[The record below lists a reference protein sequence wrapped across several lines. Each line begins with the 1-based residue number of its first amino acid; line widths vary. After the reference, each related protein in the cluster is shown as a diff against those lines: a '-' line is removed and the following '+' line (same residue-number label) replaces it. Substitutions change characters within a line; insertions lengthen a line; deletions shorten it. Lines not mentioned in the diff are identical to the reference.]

1 MPFISEEEEREFMK
15 EYNDKF
21 NARMWVVI
29 FNKFSG
35 FDQLVPWYNL
45 DYYIDIKKP
54 MKMEYFE
61 HMLRKFPL
69 KSMEIEGKRVIVRYN
84 VKLDYGPEGLL
95 KKEAFDLYLE
105 REQTRKQEL
114 ARFLAMREHSKK
126 AMTKKEKREEQ
137 RLQEPEKPDLS
148 FIEAK
153 NYLDFMETLRYCIE
167 HLAKTVILIV
177 SFDKPLGCYNRFA
190 SLEFLSEH
198 LKQVMDC
205 PVTFLDQI
213 FIENYAEV
221 FESDELPENSILL
234 LENVNFE
241 PGEVGYFND
250 SERNQSN
257 VDYEVF
263 LYLLRKL

>member
-1 MPFISEEEEREFMK
+1 MK

-45 DYYIDIKKP
+45 DYYMDIRKA
-54 MKMEYFE
+54 MRVEYFE
-61 HMLRKFPL
+61 HILRKFPL
-69 KSMEIEGKRVIVRYN
+69 KSMELESKRVIVRYN
-84 VKLDYGPEGLL
+84 IKLDYGPEGLL

-114 ARFLAMREHSKK
+114 ARFISMKEHSKK
-126 AMTKKEKREEQ
+126 ALTKKEKREEQ

-153 NYLDFMETLRYCIE
+153 NYSDFMETIRYLIE
-167 HLAKTVILIV
+167 HLAKLVILVV
-177 SFDKPLGCYNRFA
+177 SFDKPLGGYNRYA
-190 SLEFLSEH
+190 SLEFLYEH

-205 PVTFLDQI
+205 PVAFNDQVYI
-213 FIENYAEV
+213 DNYAEILD
-221 FESDELPENSILL
+221 SDEYPENSILL

-241 PGEVGYFND
+241 PGEVGYIND
-250 SERNQSN
+250 AERNQTKIDN
-257 VDYEVF
+257 EEVVQF
-263 LYLLRKL
+263 MVCF